1 MKKRVGI
8 LFAMIIL
15 IGIPFAVKAS
25 ESDQTSIRSYGNIFY
40 EDATG
45 SVKIYAEDIAF
56 LQEKLSSIPDEIFD
70 PLLYSHD
77 HVWEYRDITDQGHT
91 KHCDVCGS
99 KYDVINM
106 HTMDEQTECI
116 LTFKG
121 EEYLG
126 YEKVCECGFKWVEE
140 AYHNL
145 IYTQKDDMYHTSSCV
160 LEGTSYC
167 SGMEQ
172 GNSLHLINLYP
183 TDSTH
188 HRERCDECG
197 YEGNTSEC
205 IFEIARE
212 DVEGEEPDPDEAEE
226 DRKYCAC
233 GNYMT
238 EPETDVTDA
247 EITDQKNSDTRIE
260 AEETYQDEDGEVE
273 EDTVVTDPDEAS
285 EISVSGNDIIQEI
298 IKKEGEDDL

>member
-8 LFAMIIL
+8 LFAMAIL
-15 IGIPFAVKAS
+15 MGIPFAVKAS
-25 ESDQTSIRSYGNIFY
+25 ESNQTSIRSYGNIFY

-70 PLLYSHD
+70 PVRYSHN
-77 HVWEYRDITDQGHT
+77 HVWEYKDITDQGHT

-106 HTMDEQTECI
+106 HAMDEQTECI

-145 IYTQKDDMYHTSSCV
+145 IYAPKDDLYHVSSCA

-167 SGMEQ
+167 LGMES
-172 GNSLHLINLYP
+172 GDSLHLMNLYP
-183 TDSTH
+183 ADSTH
-188 HRERCDECG
+188 HLEKCGECG
-197 YEGNTSEC
+197 YEGNVSEC
-205 IFEIARE
+205 IFDIERE
-212 DVEGEEPDPDEAEE
+212 DVEGEEPDLDEAEE
-226 DRKYCAC
+226 NIKYCAC

-238 EPETDVTDA
+238 EPKPDVTGT
-247 EITDQKNSDTRIE
+247 EITDQENFDTRVE
-260 AEETYQDEDGEVE
+260 AEETYQAEDEELE
-273 EDTVVTDPDEAS
+273 EDTVVTDSAESP
-285 EISVSGNDIIQEI
+285 EISVSGNDIKQEI
-298 IKKEGEDDL
+298 IKKEGEDGL